1 MTAQIIEKNGR
12 PEWAVIPYNEYLNLI
27 EIQEDTV
34 DTGTIEKTLRSLSDG
49 TEELVPALMVNRILD
64 GENPITVW
72 REHRNYS
79 IAKLAEVC
87 SVTASAISQIEKRKR
102 QPSIGLLRKIAAA
115 LKVGMDD
122 LLDP

>member
-12 PEWAVIPYNEYLNLI
+12 PEWAVIPYQDYLNLI

-34 DTGTIEKTLRSLSDG
+34 DTSTIEKTLRSLSDG
-49 TEELVPALMVNRILD
+49 TEELVPAHMVDRILD

-72 REHRNYS
+72 REYRSYS
-79 IAKLAEVC
+79 TAELADMC
-87 SVTASAISQIEKRKR
+87 SVTASAISQIERRKR

-115 LKVGMDD
+115 LKVGIDD